1 VIIHSQ
7 AYEKHYKVWTI
18 KLDLSVD
25 LASLISHTKVCSCM
39 ISSNIFTNTIVLEQ
53 RVDLSK

>member
-7 AYEKHYKVWTI
+7 AYEKYYKVWTI
-18 KLDLSVD
+18 KLDLSVG
-25 LASLISHTKVCSCM
+25 LASLISHTEVCNCM
-39 ISSNIFTNTIVLEQ
+39 IASTIFSNAIVLEQ